1 MTLPHNNVVE
11 IQRSAGVSGFETAMS
26 SSFAFLLIENAGG
39 CNGGGN
45 HDADG
50 YC

>member
-1 MTLPHNNVVE
+1 MTVPHNNVVE
-11 IQRSAGVSGFETAMS
+11 IQRSAGVSGRETAM
-26 SSFAFLLIENAGG
+26 SSFAFLLTENAGG
-39 CNGGGN
+39 CHGGDN

>member
-1 MTLPHNNVVE
+1 MTAPHNNVVE

-26 SSFAFLLIENAGG
+26 SFAFLLTENAGG